1 MEKKNFIIT
10 TDKETCEKLKASG
23 FQLVQEDGNKWIFLN
38 NTSLKFEQDDKIHR
52 TNILNL

>member
-1 MEKKNFIIT
+1 MKKKNFIIT
-10 TDKETCEKLKASG
+10 TDKETCEKLKTSG

-38 NTSLKFEQDDKIHR
+38 NTFIKFEQEDKIQR